1 MPIVI
6 EPDRRQ
12 MFDFCSREPVE
23 RVFLYDMA
31 NRQIGR
37 FLGVVD
43 DAGSLTA
50 LCHLGTNIVPS
61 GEGCAVFAYAAGR
74 AGARMIIGEEHAVDE
89 LWAAAAPLLPPPR
102 EDRPGQPV
110 YAISEPPPPGEIGLR
125 PATVDDLERLLPACA
140 AAHEEELGVDP
151 LAHEPEAFRWRTL
164 DQIERGSSWLWL
176 KDDVIRFK
184 AEVSAWS
191 SDAVQ
196 IAQVWVDP
204 EARRQ
209 GYASRG
215 LRDLC
220 RLLLERVPNVTLFVR
235 SENTPAI
242 ALYEAIGMRREL
254 TYRSILLP

>member
-1 MPIVI
+1 MPMVI
-6 EPDRRQ
+6 EPDRQQ
-12 MFDFCSREPVE
+12 MFDFCALEPVE

-43 DAGSLTA
+43 DDGSLTA
-50 LCHLGTNIVPS
+50 LCHLGTNLVPS

-74 AGARMIIGEEHAVDE
+74 ARARMIIGEERAVGE

-110 YAISEPPPPGEIGLR
+110 YAISEPPATGESGLR

-140 AAHEEELGVDP
+140 AAHQEELGVDP

-164 DQIERGSSWLWL
+164 DQIERESSWLWL
-176 KDDVIRFK
+176 EDDVIRFK

-191 SDAVQ
+191 PDAVQ

-204 EARRQ
+204 EARRR

-220 RLLLERVPNVTLFVR
+220 RMLLERVPAVTLFVR
-235 SENTPAI
+235 AENAPAI
-242 ALYEAIGMRREL
+242 ALYAAIGMRREL
-254 TYRSILLP
+254 TYRSILFP

>member
-1 MPIVI
+1 MPMVI
-6 EPDRRQ
+6 EPDRQQ
-12 MFDFCSREPVE
+12 MFDFCKREPVE
-23 RVFLYDMA
+23 RVFLYDVA
-31 NRQIGR
+31 NRQLGR
-37 FLGVVD
+37 FLAVAD
-43 DAGSLTA
+43 DDGSLTA
-50 LCHLGTNIVPS
+50 LCHLGTNLVPS
-61 GEGCAVFAYAAGR
+61 GEGCAVFAHAAGR
-74 AGARMIIGEEHAVDE
+74 AGSRMIIGEEHAVGE
-89 LWAAAAPLLPPPR
+89 LWAAAAPLLPAPR

-110 YAISEPPPPGEIGLR
+110 YAISEPPPPGESGLR

-151 LAHEPEAFRWRTL
+151 LAHDPEAFRWRTL
-164 DQIERGSSWLWL
+164 DQIERESSWLWL
-176 KDDVIRFK
+176 EDDVIRFK

-191 SDAVQ
+191 PGAAQ

-220 RLLLERVPNVTLFVR
+220 RLLLERIPTVTLFVR
-235 SENTPAI
+235 AENASAI

-254 TYRSILLP
+254 TYRSILFP